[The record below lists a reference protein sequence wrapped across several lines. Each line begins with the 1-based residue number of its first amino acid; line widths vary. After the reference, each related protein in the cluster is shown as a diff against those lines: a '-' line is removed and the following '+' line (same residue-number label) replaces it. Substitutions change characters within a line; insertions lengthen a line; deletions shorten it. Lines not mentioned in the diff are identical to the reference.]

1 MTIATPDVEQAIDM
15 GFTPEKFPLG
25 THMCYLY
32 SDEDERRA
40 VMAQFTNRGL
50 EEGEFVGYFAN
61 LEDKDRVDS
70 YLSAMGV
77 HLPEAAQQANTL
89 FTRAQDVYC
98 PGQHFSPAATLQRL
112 RTLQQNC
119 QHQGGQALR
128 VTGEM
133 AWALSPAVTGV
144 ESLVEYEAR
153 VNLLMKTHPL
163 TAICQYDTNRF
174 DGATIFEILK
184 VHPMMVVRG
193 QVVHNPYYMPAR
205 DYLTS
210 HGFTLDDG

>member
-1 MTIATPDVEQAIDM
+1 
-15 GFTPEKFPLG
+15 
-25 THMCYLY
+25 
-32 SDEDERRA
+32 
-40 VMAQFTNRGL
+40 
-50 EEGEFVGYFAN
+50 
-61 LEDKDRVDS
+61 
-70 YLSAMGV
+70 
-77 HLPEAAQQANTL
+77 
-89 FTRAQDVYC
+89 
-98 PGQHFSPAATLQRL
+98 
-112 RTLQQNC
+112 
-119 QHQGGQALR
+119 

-153 VNLLMKTHPL
+153 VSLLMKTHPL

-174 DGATIFEILK
+174 DGATIFEILQ